1 MAGRYNKQSGLSL
14 PSRLIAKAA
23 WYRAED
29 LMDAITDM
37 RGQNLGVQ
45 SNRDQAL
52 QKISNLRSKVIPY
65 GHETRFPA
73 NEAWI
78 CEANG
83 DWSKKL
89 QQLRAALMYKD
100 DRNVGAARGDGSA
113 GTSTNGGAAKPANG
127 ATASE
132 QQSNDAFNAAVNA
145 TTTIMDAIL
154 NMQGII
160 DQYTFETKFANKWY
174 RKNGDAFV
182 ADPEPPSP
190 MIGDSSLNATPL

>member
-1 MAGRYNKQSGLSL
+1 MAGRYNKNAGLSL
-14 PSRLIAKAA
+14 PSRMIAKAA

-29 LMDAITDM
+29 LMDAITDI

-52 QKISNLRSKVIPY
+52 QKISNLRSKVIPF
-65 GHETRFPA
+65 GHELRFPA
-73 NEAWI
+73 NEVWI
-78 CEANG
+78 CEAYG

-100 DRNVGAARGDGSA
+100 DRNIGANRGET
-113 GTSTNGGAAKPANG
+113 GTPTAPNNGTTRPANG
-127 ATASE
+127 ATSSE
-132 QQSNDAFNAAVNA
+132 QQSNDAFNAAINA

-160 DQYTFETKFANKWY
+160 DQYTFETRFLNKWHL
-174 RKNGDAFV
+174 RNGNVFT
-182 ADPEPPSP
+182 DPAETPTA
-190 MIGDSSLNATPL
+190 MVGDSSLNPAT